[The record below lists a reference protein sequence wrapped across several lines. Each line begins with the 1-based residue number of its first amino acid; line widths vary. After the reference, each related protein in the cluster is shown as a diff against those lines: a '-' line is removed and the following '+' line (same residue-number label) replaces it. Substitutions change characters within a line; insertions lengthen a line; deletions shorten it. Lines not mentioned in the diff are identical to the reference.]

1 MTSALFSAARRALTA
16 LGVPGGAASVP
27 PAGRPRALVYRGP
40 ATVPGCPEAVVELL
54 STSRWDFDICYV
66 GPHERLALTP
76 EALAGA
82 ALYAQPG
89 GGTLSH
95 GYKHMRR
102 HRSAIR
108 DFVRSGGGY
117 VGFCLGGYLAGAT
130 PGFALLPGD
139 TDRYIA
145 SPRATVDSEDDTL
158 VQVSWRGSR
167 RTLFFQ
173 DGPHFELSP
182 DASAIVLATYPNKTI
197 AAVVAG
203 FGAGR
208 VGVVGPH
215 PEATNDW
222 FTDAGLSTP
231 KRLSTDLGRDLVD
244 TVMTP

>member
-1 MTSALFSAARRALTA
+1 
-16 LGVPGGAASVP
+16 
-27 PAGRPRALVYRGP
+27 
-40 ATVPGCPEAVVELL
+40 
-54 STSRWDFDICYV
+54 
-66 GPHERLALTP
+66 
-76 EALAGA
+76 
-82 ALYAQPG
+82 
-89 GGTLSH
+89 
-95 GYKHMRR
+95 
-102 HRSAIR
+102 
-108 DFVRSGGGY
+108 
-117 VGFCLGGYLAGAT
+117 
-130 PGFALLPGD
+130 
-139 TDRYIA
+139 
-145 SPRATVDSEDDTL
+145 VDSEDDTL

-231 KRLSTDLGRDLVD
+231 QRLSTDLGRDLVD